1 MEYSQ
6 TTNMAVLRTTY
17 ITYPALLS
25 VIVNGE
31 DLFLKGTICMV
42 TKHQWQ
48 ISLSGTF
55 KNT

>member
-31 DLFLKGTICMV
+31 DLFLKGDHMHGDKTPMANF
-42 TKHQWQ
+42 
-48 ISLSGTF
+48 S
-55 KNT
+55 